1 MRNHL
6 WKLISSS
13 FWEIQGPLIGFIGI
27 LLGILLWRFPIGTK
41 VSIDWI
47 IWVIFT
53 ALLLIITLVRA
64 VSKSC
69 ESYLI
74 IKTQNEDYINKSED
88 MEAKLNRRII
98 PKILFAK
105 PYKGKTG
112 LEVEC
117 LIENSELLSNDTY
130 ISFYYT
136 EDDEFERLIG
146 AGVVITVQANG
157 KVQALMDNP
166 ITAYKEVLEKLASN
180 DAKILGKTVVKP
192 SVTRSMIQSSI

>member
-6 WKLISSS
+6 WNLISSS
-13 FWEIQGPLIGFIGI
+13 FWAIQGPLIGFIGI
-27 LLGILLWRFPIGTK
+27 GLGILLWRFPIGTK

-47 IWVIFT
+47 IWIAFI
-53 ALLLIITLVRA
+53 ALLLIITLYRA
-64 VSKSC
+64 LSKIC

-146 AGVVITVQANG
+146 AGVVITIQANG

-166 ITAYKEVLEKLASN
+166 ITAYKDVEEPEVGDL
-180 DAKILGKTVVKP
+180 VKP
-192 SVTRSMIQSSI
+192 I